1 MATLFRNY
9 FFLFLMLFACIVV
22 SCRHHTFYQKMD
34 TISNE
39 TWNMNDTLFYEL
51 SISDSMQFYN
61 FYIDIRNTTNYPYQN
76 LYLFFTTQFPD
87 STVFT
92 DTLNC
97 ILCDAYGHW
106 TGKGTGI
113 FKNHFIFKPQV
124 RFPQK
129 GKYVFKIQQAMRD
142 VDLYG
147 ITNFGITL
155 QYE

>member
-1 MATLFRNY
+1 MDTPFRNY
-9 FFLFLMLFACIVV
+9 FFFFLMLFAAIAV

-39 TWNMNDTLFYEL
+39 TWNENDTLVYECK
-51 SISDSMQFYN
+51 ISDSLQFYKL
-61 FYIDIRNTTNYPYQN
+61 FIDVRNTTDYPYQN
-76 LYLFFTTQFPD
+76 LWIFFTTQFPD

-97 ILCDAYGHW
+97 ILSDVYGRW
-106 TGKGTGI
+106 TGKGTGKI
-113 FKNHFIFKPQV
+113 KNHFIFKPQV

-129 GKYVFKIQQAMRD
+129 GNYVFKIQQAMRD
-142 VDLYG
+142 VDLHG
-147 ITNFGITL
+147 ITNIGITL